1 MKLKLDW
8 LFKLVPPLALTA
20 GSVGGLY
27 YGFVARKAMSVD
39 VVVTPFPVRTDSS
52 FLISGQF
59 KDRNGQGAFVPQGYY
74 YVYLKIPPRNP
85 GEVETRMLQASG
97 TLGTLPDGRF
107 SKLISSE
114 GFPSGKYAL
123 MVNDGIVDD
132 LPHIIYTIFQSIFVQ
147 NPTPVPPPTDGDGT
161 DDDDSGTDTDENINA
176 TVPIPFTTGP
186 NAVSSDEPYS
196 VSGYTDSEDE
206 WVALTSDQ

>member
-1 MKLKLDW
+1 MRLKLDW

-27 YGFVARKAMSVD
+27 YGFVARKAMSVAD
-39 VVVTPFPVRTDSS
+39 VAVTPFPVRTDSS

-74 YVYLKIPPRNP
+74 YVYLKIPARNP
-85 GEVETRMLQASG
+85 GEIETRMLQASG

-132 LPHIIYTIFQSIFVQ
+132 LPHLIYTIFQSILS
-147 NPTPVPPPTDGDGT
+147 PTPPVPPPTDGDGT
-161 DDDDSGTDTDENINA
+161 DDDTGTDNDENLNA
-176 TVPIPFTTGP
+176 KVPIPITTGP
-186 NAVSSDEPYS
+186 GSVNPDEPYS
-196 VSGYTDSEDE
+196 VSGFTEDE